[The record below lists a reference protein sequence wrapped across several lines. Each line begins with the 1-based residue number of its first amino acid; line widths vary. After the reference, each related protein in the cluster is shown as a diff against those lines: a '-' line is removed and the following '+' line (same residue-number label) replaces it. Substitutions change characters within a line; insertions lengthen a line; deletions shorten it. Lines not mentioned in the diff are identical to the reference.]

1 MSSPIFIST
10 GGDAQGPYDMGQLR
24 SMWNTGQLTANTLYW
39 SEDGNEWRGIAEL
52 RLGEVEAK
60 PAARPEA
67 SLSLAGG
74 ANASEVAGGTPVVV
88 KPDSINATQ
97 WVMIVAVFGFLL
109 WVFVDT
115 MWGKPWV
122 MWVAAPF
129 VLVGLAV
136 LVNVMWG
143 LFVFSGMKLTDRELW
158 RTSKWKAASLLL
170 VVVGLFVFIQM
181 PERILGEE
189 FIKEHGIKAVYAVIA
204 FGAAFVASLA
214 WTMFKA
220 NRRKSG

>member
-1 MSSPIFIST
+1 MSSPIFISN
-10 GGDAQGPYDMGQLR
+10 GGDALGPYEIGQLR

-74 ANASEVAGGTPVVV
+74 ANASELAGDIRVAV

-109 WVFVDT
+109 WMFVDT

-129 VLVGLAV
+129 VLVGIAV

-143 LFVFSGMKLTDRELW
+143 LFVFSGMKLTDRE
-158 RTSKWKAASLLL
+158 
-170 VVVGLFVFIQM
+170 F
-181 PERILGEE
+181 
-189 FIKEHGIKAVYAVIA
+189 
-204 FGAAFVASLA
+204 
-214 WTMFKA
+214 
-220 NRRKSG
+220 